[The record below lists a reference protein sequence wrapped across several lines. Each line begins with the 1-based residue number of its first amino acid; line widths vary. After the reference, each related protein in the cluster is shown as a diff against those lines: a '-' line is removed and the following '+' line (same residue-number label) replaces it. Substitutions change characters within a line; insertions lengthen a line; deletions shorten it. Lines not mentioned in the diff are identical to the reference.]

1 MCHRPAIVLAH
12 DPQVTAP
19 QTLPHMP
26 QLFWLVV
33 VSTQLLLQCV
43 PEAQPQLLAM
53 QLSPPATL
61 QVVPQLPQ
69 L

>member
-1 MCHRPAIVLAH
+1 MCQRPAIVLAH

-19 QTLPHMP
+19 QTLPHEP
-26 QLFWLVV
+26 QLLWSLVV
-33 VSTQLLLQCV
+33 SMQVLPQCMPV
-43 PEAQPQLLAM
+43 AQPQLLEM